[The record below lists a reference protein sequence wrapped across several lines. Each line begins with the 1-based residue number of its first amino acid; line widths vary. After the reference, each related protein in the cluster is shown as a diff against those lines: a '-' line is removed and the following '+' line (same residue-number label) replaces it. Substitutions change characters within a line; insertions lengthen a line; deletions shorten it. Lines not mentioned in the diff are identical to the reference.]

1 MKIDMITLNDF
12 RQYHSSVSIDLQT
25 DDKRNIVL
33 IGGKNGYGKTNL
45 LIALVWCLYGEKISQ
60 VDEHFKQEIQKESN
74 YSKFMK
80 QSLNWDTLNKGG
92 HKFSVELVISDIQ
105 MPELTQREYASSH
118 KCVVKRT
125 FDTNSM
131 NELLSIYLPDSSIEI
146 FESEEDKMNFIND
159 YLIPIEAGKF
169 VFFDAE
175 KIASLAEL
183 STKDEGTIMNDAF
196 GKLLGLD
203 IYKSLEEDFRI
214 FVNNL
219 KKDGANE
226 NIRDQII
233 NCENSIDLNKIKIEE
248 IDQKIANNE
257 SEIKKKKQQINEF
270 ESFLNNYSK
279 QDTFAFN
286 RESILNQKTAL
297 EKKEKDLGER
307 FNELSEIIPLA
318 MLAGKLD
325 EVAEYIQMQ
334 EQNRY
339 AIESNSELKRRF
351 DHFIERLFNHP
362 PDPEDSTMPF
372 KSKVFYSQKAQNL
385 FDSIFDDKPTIL
397 DLDFDLDLSNSDK
410 ELLYNAIDLIKQNTK
425 EQFEQTIENYNSI
438 QNEIQELDKTLRKID
453 ANLQDDLVLEYLIKK
468 DDEVLKVEKLIK
480 ENGSLESQ
488 KADLIKQ
495 NSRETQRSQVLI
507 QKVNV
512 TQQRKQKLEKA
523 NLYIAA
529 LQEFSVLQKKH
540 KKENLS
546 RNIYLEMQKLM
557 HKLQSKDNNFIAE
570 VKVDILPDDTG
581 LKVTLFD
588 KEGRIIP
595 KENLSQ
601 GEKQLYISSLL
612 KAIFSEAIQNFP
624 VFIDTPLGR
633 LDDEHIKNILLYYYP
648 DLAEQVIILATNNE
662 ITPKRYHD
670 LKDNIAKSYLL
681 DNYNNNTTF
690 KPGYFQSYE
699 N

>member
-25 DDKRNIVL
+25 DNKRNIVL

-183 STKDEGTIMNDAF
+183 STKDEGTVMNDAF

-203 IYKSLEEDFRI
+203 IYKSLEEDFSI

-233 NCENSIDLNKIKIEE
+233 NCENTIDLNKIKIEE

-279 QDTFAFN
+279 QDAFTFN

-325 EVAEYIQMQ
+325 EVAEYIQVQ

-339 AIESNSELKRRF
+339 AIESNSELKLRF
-351 DHFIERLFNHP
+351 DSFIERLFNHP

-372 KSKVFYSQKAQNL
+372 KAKVFYSQKAQNL
-385 FDSIFDDKPTIL
+385 FDSIFDDKPTIQ

-410 ELLYNAIDLIKQNTK
+410 ELLFNAIDLIKQNTK

-670 LKDNIAKSYLL
+670 LKDNIAKSYVL
-681 DNYNNNTTF
+681 DNHNNNTTF

>member
-60 VDEHFKQEIQKESN
+60 VDDHFKQEIQKESN

-105 MPELTQREYASSH
+105 MPELTQRESASSH

-131 NELLSIYLPDSSIEI
+131 NEQLSIYLPDSSIEI

-183 STKDEGTIMNDAF
+183 STKDEGTVMNDAF

-226 NIRDQII
+226 NVRDQII
-233 NCENSIDLNKIKIEE
+233 NCENTIDLNKIKIEE

-257 SEIKKKKQQINEF
+257 SEIKKKKQLINEL

-279 QDTFAFN
+279 QDAFAFN

-325 EVAEYIQMQ
+325 EVAEYIQLQ

-339 AIESNSELKRRF
+339 AIESNSELKQRF
-351 DHFIERLFNHP
+351 DSFIERLFNHP

-372 KSKVFYSQKAQNL
+372 KAKVFYSQKAQNL
-385 FDSIFDDKPTIL
+385 FDSLFDDKPTIP

-410 ELLYNAIDLIKQNTK
+410 ELLFNAIDLIKQNTK
-425 EQFEQTIENYNSI
+425 EQFEQTIENYNSV
-438 QNEIQELDKTLRKID
+438 QNDIQELDKTLRKID
-453 ANLQDDLVLEYLIKK
+453 ANLQDDFVLEYLIKK